1 MPCCSQKP
9 HEPLRAADEKEPPL
23 ARLLARLVQAGL
35 KVLLTTHSD
44 YLIKELNNLIMLSR
58 SFRNKSKVVR
68 KLKYSRDDCIAP
80 ERIRAYV
87 ATDGGIARCEIDKFG
102 IDMPNFD
109 QTINEINDVANEL
122 AIRAVGRRH

>member
-1 MPCCSQKP
+1 M
-9 HEPLRAADEKEPPL
+9 
-23 ARLLARLVQAGL
+23 

-58 SFRNKSKVVR
+58 PLRNKSNVMR
-68 KLKYSRDDCIAP
+68 RLKYARYDWIEP

-87 ATDGGIARCEIDKFG
+87 AADGSISRCKIDKFG

-122 AIRAVGRRH
+122 ASRLTEDEAD